1 MDIRLFLKRPKAA
14 NPTVIF
20 ARINYEG
27 GQLKYYLPE
36 KVNPTHWNQ
45 KLQRAKQTD
54 KFKEHPEFNRRLENI
69 ITDIGNIIRTY
80 INENGNPPN
89 PETLKELL
97 DIEIFKKP
105 KTPAQTFFSVL
116 EAIIRDSETG
126 VRMHHKTGKP
136 LSYHTIKTY
145 KTVIEHL
152 RAYNKTKKRKVD
164 FDNIDLDFYNDY
176 KEYLITNPKLASNT
190 IGKHIQIIKLVM
202 NEATDRGI
210 NKNLSYK
217 SKRFVTITEKTD
229 SIYLTEAEI
238 KKLEKLDLSK
248 SKKLDR
254 VRDMFLVGC
263 YTGLRFSDFSILKP
277 ENIQDGFIEKKQQK
291 TGYPVMIPIHPTVKR
306 IIDKYDSNLKAIS
319 NQKMNEYLKELG
331 ENAEIN
337 STVHKTI
344 TKGGKTLHFSFKKY
358 DLLTTHTARR
368 SFATNE
374 YLAGTPTITI
384 MAITGHRTESAF
396 MKYIKLTP
404 TEHAK
409 ILKMHWQKRFA
420 ENNLKAV

>member
-1 MDIRLFLKRPKAA
+1 MNIRLYLRESAA
-14 NPTVIF
+14 VKQSVLY

-27 GQLKYYLPE
+27 GQLKFYLPE
-36 KVNPTHWNQ
+36 KINPDYWNQ

-69 ITDIGNIIRTY
+69 ITDIGNTVRTY

-89 PETLKELL
+89 PETLKDLL
-97 DIEIFKKP
+97 EVVILKKP
-105 KTPAQTFFSVL
+105 KTPAQTFFTVL
-116 EAIIRDSETG
+116 GAIIKDSETG

-145 KTVIEHL
+145 KTVREHL
-152 RAYNKTKKRKVD
+152 QTYNKTKKRKIE

-176 KEYLITNPKLASNT
+176 KEYLITKPKLASNT

-238 KKLEKLDLSK
+238 IKLENLDLSK

-291 TGYPVMIPIHPTVKR
+291 TGNPVMIPIHPTVKR
-306 IIDKYDSNLKAIS
+306 IIEKYDSNLKAIS
-319 NQKMNEYLKELG
+319 NQKMNEYLKDLG
-331 ENAEIN
+331 EAAEIN
-337 STVHKTI
+337 SPVNKTI
-344 TKGGKTLHFSFKKY
+344 TKGGKTLHLSFKKY

-420 ENNLKAV
+420 EKNLKAV